1 MTRLLCMMM
10 ITIKVEWDAQIRR
23 PKGYGFMS
31 YTDFESADMAI
42 ESMNGQFLM
51 NKPITIQNA
60 LKNDRKSKR
69 HGTAAEQL
77 LGTEA
82 WKKMRCHLLTSSSAA
97 EMNDK

>member
-1 MTRLLCMMM
+1 
-10 ITIKVEWDAQIRR
+10 
-23 PKGYGFMS
+23 MS

-82 WKKMRCHLLTSSSAA
+82 WKKMRCHLLHVQQRGGD
-97 EMNDK
+97 E